1 MATQTA
7 LTYESAFES
16 HIESAGIAGLVTK
29 KTIGNWV
36 TYSYPDRGFPREFFS
51 FPVGDAQ
58 ETISEEISANLFSR
72 IMRHATRI
80 QANVAETATLRA
92 IGKIPADIVADWV
105 GKAEFL
111 EFDYQVELRHVN
123 RAIQDKI
130 RDILTVSYFEI
141 DGKAY
146 ANLSDES
153 LRHQLEFIMHLRS
166 YQQRILNMFQFA
178 PAIENP
184 QLMAFYE
191 SRAKYDSMRRT
202 SAKPARAIK
211 RAFPFLTETQC
222 NAFAVWYKEEMTP
235 VEYTICQGKTRE
247 SFYHAYCYD
256 QSRAND
262 VNHHLVPHDIKSL
275 SNSCMRHTPDYW
287 GLRAHPAESYAS
299 GDFKVIFA
307 QDAKGGI
314 AARVVVCIAKGKYI
328 PAPIYSLSDSATQLI
343 WDTLLSEGFD
353 VDSYD
358 PTFRGAKIA
367 KIDAG
372 NGKYL
377 MPYHDLDTEAEDYG
391 DYFRIGSGGIDIRT
405 TSGSVYPEPEAYC
418 QCEAC
423 GCDCD
428 EDSVYYG
435 GDLSLCESC
444 YNNRFEPCNCCND
457 VREID
462 SMQSVYTS
470 RYMSY
475 NVCQSCL
482 GNGDYVC
489 CDNSGE
495 YTHIDDTIYVDCE
508 SVFVQTWDAD
518 DYTRSDKS
526 GEYFPNNQILTLP
539 NGENWTHEEIK
550 AEGSFDIVKT
560 WDDEELK
567 SVYTLTLKPYLELDH
582 KGDVINRQL
591 DLELEAA

>member
-1 MATQTA
+1 MP
-7 LTYESAFES
+7 TYAAAIASTLESN
-16 HIESAGIAGLVTK
+16 GIAHLVTQETVDGLVVYYRK
-29 KTIGNWV
+29 EFGFAVNLYRYDAI
-36 TYSYPDRGFPREFFS
+36 YADSEMPDYIL
-51 FPVGDAQ
+51 DAMQ
-58 ETISEEISANLFSR
+58 GRFNRWACRMKEDQSEA
-72 IMRHATRI
+72 AK
-80 QANVAETATLRA
+80 LRA
-92 IGKIPADIVADWV
+92 IGKLPADTIADWKGGSGLV
-105 GKAEFL
+105 TR
-111 EFDYQVELRHVN
+111 DYCVELRHVN
-123 RAIQDKI
+123 RAIQNRI
-130 RDILTVSYFEI
+130 CDILTDSCIEI

-146 ANLSDES
+146 ANPSDES
-153 LRHQLEFIMHLRS
+153 LQTQLAFIRHWRT
-166 YQQRILNMFQFA
+166 YQNRVLNMFQFA

-191 SRAKYDSMRRT
+191 SRAKYDAQRRT

-262 VNHHLVPHDIKSL
+262 VNYSLVPHDIKSL
-275 SNSCMRHTPDYW
+275 SSSCMRHTPDYW

-307 QDAKGGI
+307 QDANGGI

-358 PTFRGAKIA
+358 PTFQGAKVA

-377 MPYHDLDTEAEDYG
+377 MPYHDLDSEAEDYG

-428 EDSVYYG
+428 EDSTYYG
-435 GDLSLCESC
+435 GDMSLCESC
-444 YNNRFEPCNCCND
+444 YDNRFEPCNCCND
-457 VREID
+457 ICEIA
-462 SMQSVYTS
+462 SMQPVYTS
-470 RYMSY
+470 RYSSH

-482 GNGDYVC
+482 GNGDYVY

-495 YTHIDDTIYVDCE
+495 YSHIDDTIYVDCE
-508 SVFVQTWDAD
+508 SVFVQTWEAD
-518 DYTRSDKS
+518 RYTRSDKS
-526 GEYFPNNQILTLP
+526 NEYFPNEQILTLP
-539 NGENWTHEEIK
+539 NGENWTHNEIK
-550 AEGSFDIVKT
+550 EEGHFDIVKT
-560 WDDEELK
+560 WSDERLE
-567 SVYTLTLKPYLELDH
+567 SVYTLTLKTYLELDH

>member
-1 MATQTA
+1 MTAQTT
-7 LTYESAFES
+7 LTYESVVES
-16 HIESAGIAGLVTK
+16 HLESAGIAGLVTK
-29 KTIGNWV
+29 EISGNWV
-36 TYSYPDRGFPREFFS
+36 TYSYPDNGFSCEFFS
-51 FPVGDAQ
+51 LHVSDAQ
-58 ETISEEISANLFSR
+58 EIVQEEASAILFSQ

-80 QANVAETATLRA
+80 QANIAETANLHA

-105 GKAEFL
+105 GKTNF
-111 EFDYQVELRHVN
+111 FGSDYLVELRHVN
-123 RAIQDKI
+123 RAIQNKI
-130 RDILTVSYFEI
+130 CDILTDSYIEI
-141 DGKAY
+141 DRKAY
-146 ANLSDES
+146 ANPSDETLQS
-153 LRHQLEFIMHLRS
+153 QFAFTRHWRT
-166 YQQRILNMFQFA
+166 YQDRVFDMFQFA

-191 SRAKYDSMRRT
+191 SRAKYDAQRRT

-211 RAFPFLTETQC
+211 RALPFLTETQC

-262 VNHHLVPHDIKSL
+262 VNYSLVPHDIKSL
-275 SNSCMRHTPDYW
+275 SSSCMRHTPDYW

-314 AARVVVCIAKGKYI
+314 AARVVVCIAKGRYI
-328 PAPIYSLSDSATQLI
+328 PAPIYSLSDSATQMI

-358 PTFRGAKIA
+358 PTFQGAKIA

-377 MPYHDLDTEAEDYG
+377 MPYHDLDSEAEDCG
-391 DYFRIGSGGIDIRT
+391 DYFRIGSGRIDIRT
-405 TSGSVYPEPEAYC
+405 TGGSIYPEPEAYC

-428 EDSVYYG
+428 EDSTYYG
-435 GDLSLCESC
+435 GNMSLCESC
-444 YNNRFEPCNCCND
+444 YDNRFAPCGCCNED
-457 VREID
+457 CEID

-470 RYMSY
+470 RYSSHY
-475 NVCQSCL
+475 VCQSCL
-482 GNGDYVC
+482 GAGDYVYC
-489 CDNSGE
+489 NNVGE
-495 YTHIDDTIYVDCE
+495 YSHIDDTIYVDCE
-508 SVFVQTWDAD
+508 ETFIQTWEAG

-526 GEYFPNNQILTLP
+526 GEYFRNNQILTLP
-539 NGENWTHEEIK
+539 NGENWTQDEIK
-550 AEGSFDIVKT
+550 EEGYFDIVKT
-560 WDDEELK
+560 WSDERLE
-567 SVYTLTLKPYLELDH
+567 SVYTLILKPYLELDH
-582 KGDVINRQL
+582 IGNVINRQL